1 MTTSRKVRA
10 IAAGGAVLGLGAV
23 VTLAAWSDS
32 EFAEGIFGTGT
43 FGIEASTADGEY
55 GEHATESEALQLAFP
70 LDEGETNVDLAPGE
84 TVSATW
90 NIKNVEGGEDSVV
103 TLQEPQ
109 SDETFGDALS
119 TEVLLDGTA
128 LNAGETFELSGQTP
142 ADLTVNVTLADTFTE
157 NENEALSTIVYSVV
171 ADQAEEPAA

>member
-55 GEHATESEALQLAFP
+55 GEHATEGEALQLAFP
-70 LDEGETNVDLAPGE
+70 LDEG
-84 TVSATW
+84 
-90 NIKNVEGGEDSVV
+90 GEDSVV
-103 TLQEPQ
+103 TLQAPALT
-109 SDETFGDALS
+109 DTFGDTLS
-119 TEVLLDGTA
+119 TEVLYNGTA
-128 LNAGETFELSGQTP
+128 LAAGETFELTGQTP
-142 ADLTVNVTLADTFTE
+142 AELTVNVTLADTFAE
-157 NENEALSTIVYSVV
+157 NESDALSTIVYSVV
-171 ADQAEEPAA
+171 AEYAEEPVA